1 MTSRMGDPQISDD
14 PPMRSP
20 RGSQLA
26 GALMS
31 LSLAAGTAF
40 ANDNDAGSSLPAPE
54 DNPFK
59 IFGGT
64 AAAAGEFPA
73 VVMLEVGGGLCT
85 GTLVDP
91 EWVLTAAHC
100 VDPQVLGQPSQAAVT
115 AGTKVHFN
123 TIDVFKS
130 AGRVIAA
137 AETIKKPS
145 FNVNALG
152 SNDIGLIRLKTPV
165 TDIEPIPVN
174 LDAAAAPV
182 GLTPVLMVG
191 FGQTETGG
199 VGKMFK
205 VDNQTAISCQSFG
218 GSNAS
223 LLCFSQTNGKGKCE
237 GDSGGPSF
245 ATIGGV
251 RKVVGITSFG
261 DQDCTQFG
269 ADTRPDAEKAFLL
282 EHVPALAGC
291 VDDSECAG
299 VDQVCTSGKCVDAPF
314 TGGGF
319 GATCTAPDQCDTSQ
333 CANGPGGTLCTA
345 SCQAGSDSACPAGFE
360 CLAAEGATSGLCW
373 PSDLID
379 DGGCC
384 DASGR
389 GAPTML
395 LGIGLVALVWRRKR
409 R

>member
-1 MTSRMGDPQISDD
+1 MLHR
-14 PPMRSP
+14 MRSP
-20 RGSQLA
+20 RGSQIA

-31 LSLAAGTAF
+31 LSLAATTAL
-40 ANDNDAGSSLPAPE
+40 ANDNPGSPLPEAE
-54 DNPFK
+54 DNPFG

-64 AAAAGEFPA
+64 AAAAGEFKA

-100 VDPQVLGQPSQAAVT
+100 VDPAVLGQPSQAAVT
-115 AGTKVHFN
+115 AGTKVHFD

-130 AGRVIAA
+130 AGRVIKA
-137 AETIKKPS
+137 AETFKKPA
-145 FNVNALG
+145 FNVNSLG
-152 SNDIGLIRLKTPV
+152 ANDVGLIRLVTPV

-174 LDAAAAPV
+174 FDPAAAPV
-182 GLTPVLMVG
+182 GLTPILMVG
-191 FGQTETGG
+191 FGKTQSGG

-205 VDNQTAISCQSFG
+205 VDGRTAISCQSFG
-218 GSNAS
+218 GSNQS
-223 LLCFSQTNGKGKCE
+223 LLCYSQTDGTGKCE

-261 DQDCTQFG
+261 DQDCLQFG
-269 ADTRPDAEKAFLL
+269 ADTRTDAEKAFLL

-291 VDDSECAG
+291 VDDTECTG

-319 GATCTAPDQCDTSQ
+319 GATCTNPDECDTSQ
-333 CANGPGGTLCTA
+333 CATGPGGTLCTA
-345 SCQAGSDSACPAGFE
+345 ACQAGSDGACPAGFE
-360 CLAAEGATSGLCW
+360 CLAGEGATSGLCW

-409 R
+409 RG